1 MPTTYSDKLR
11 LSLMGTGEQA
21 GTWGDVTNT
30 NLGSLIEQ
38 AIAGYV
44 TVSIVDSDSPS
55 YSLVATD
62 GAVDEARS
70 MALNIT
76 SSVTLTATRSVICPS
91 KSKLYVVKNATT
103 GGQSIILKTA
113 AGSGITIPNGSTNIV
128 LCNGTSVVETLT
140 LPATGVTS
148 LTTSSGLSTNTA
160 ATGAVSVTNT
170 GVIGV
175 TASTGLSTS
184 ASTGSITLTNTG
196 VTQITA
202 GSGIS
207 ISGSTGNVTITS
219 TGTGTSIPSGVI
231 TMWSGSIA
239 SIPSG
244 WFLCNGSNGTP
255 DLRDRFLV
263 GAGSTYAVA
272 ATGGSANATLVSHSH
287 TVSASGTTA
296 GAGGHSHGVSDPGHS
311 HSVNDPGHTHT
322 NTTGTQIL
330 SNGTAVFLSGYANNG
345 TTDGAA
351 TGISLNGALT
361 GVSVNGVGDHTH
373 SVSVAGNTSVDGSSA
388 TNANLPPYYAL
399 AYIMKA

>member
-103 GGQSIILKTA
+103 GGQSIILKTS

-140 LPATGVTS
+140 LPATGVLSVTG
-148 LTTSSGLSTNTA
+148 TAPVVSSGGTTPAISMPA
-160 ATGAVSVTNT
+160 ATASVNGYMTSTYANKLDGIAAGATNVTNT
-170 GVIGV
+170 NQLANGAGFVTSAGTVANAGFASTVTVTDSDAASTYRMVWNSGTSLYNTGGIYCNPSIDYVYANDFVAASDERLKKDWGGLGVGFLEGLAGVKYGTYTKISSGARQVGV
-175 TASTGLSTS
+175 TAQSLQSVLPEAVHEGENGFLAVSY
-184 ASTGSITLTNTG
+184 
-196 VTQITA
+196 
-202 GSGIS
+202 
-207 ISGSTGNVTITS
+207 GNAALVAC
-219 TGTGTSIPSGVI
+219 VEL
-231 TMWSGSIA
+231 A
-239 SIPSG
+239 KEVQR
-244 WFLCNGSNGTP
+244 
-255 DLRDRFLV
+255 LRTR
-263 GAGSTYAVA
+263 
-272 ATGGSANATLVSHSH
+272 
-287 TVSASGTTA
+287 
-296 GAGGHSHGVSDPGHS
+296 
-311 HSVNDPGHTHT
+311 
-322 NTTGTQIL
+322 IE
-330 SNGTAVFLSGYANNG
+330 
-345 TTDGAA
+345 
-351 TGISLNGALT
+351 ALE
-361 GVSVNGVGDHTH
+361 
-373 SVSVAGNTSVDGSSA
+373 
-388 TNANLPPYYAL
+388 
-399 AYIMKA
+399 K

>member
-44 TVSIVDSDSPS
+44 TVSIVDSDSPP

-128 LCNGTSVVETLT
+128 LCNGTSVVE
-140 LPATGVTS
+140 AYSFGV
-148 LTTSSGLSTNTA
+148 
-160 ATGAVSVTNT
+160 
-170 GVIGV
+170 
-175 TASTGLSTS
+175 
-184 ASTGSITLTNTG
+184 
-196 VTQITA
+196 
-202 GSGIS
+202 
-207 ISGSTGNVTITS
+207 
-219 TGTGTSIPSGVI
+219 PSGVI

-272 ATGGSANATLVSHSH
+272 ATGGSANATLVSHAH

-296 GAGGHSHGVSDPGHS
+296 GGGAHGHGVSDPGHN
-311 HSVNDPGHTHT
+311 HSVNDPGHSHT
-322 NTTGTQIL
+322 NTTGNQIL
-330 SNGTAVFLSGYANNG
+330 SNGTAVFLSGYNNDG
-345 TTDGAA
+345 TTNGAA
-351 TGISLNGALT
+351 TGISLNGSVT
-361 GVSVNGVGDHTH
+361 GVSVNAVGDHTH
-373 SVSVAGNTSVDGSSA
+373 SVSVAGNTSTDGSSA